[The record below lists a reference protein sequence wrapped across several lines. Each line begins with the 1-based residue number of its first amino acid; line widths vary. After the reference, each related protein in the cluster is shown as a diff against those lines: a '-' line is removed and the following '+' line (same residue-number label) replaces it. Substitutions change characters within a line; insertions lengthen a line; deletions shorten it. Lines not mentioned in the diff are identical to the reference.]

1 VTTDLLRRTLGSI
14 VNLPHPGRMLE
25 GDAFRAWLDDA
36 GLVHGKVSLAT
47 GAARGFDKLG
57 MGHVAKLAKKLRE
70 KEPRYRRGVGA
81 SAFIG
86 HVADILVA
94 GFEDLRPE
102 DIGDVHAAALDKA
115 VDGWF
120 RSEAVTRRHFIP
132 CVMTPYAAK
141 PISVGPVT
149 FIHVSQFSSHP
160 LGMPDSDVLDG
171 LTLDLMRDAMT
182 ERTATWVAVIDVDGF
197 VPSRSSEMADL
208 AVDVAIGALQLI
220 IHPGMS
226 RRMARVTARTLPPW
240 RGSFVVADGRL
251 SPTIDNLQPGRQL
264 PGSELDTM
272 MEKAAGLPAAAGRCL
287 TAFLYGEGP
296 FSKLRLAWCDAVYWF
311 HEGLAEPLDS
321 LAVAKME
328 TAVEVLL
335 RAESSKNSG
344 TRMKEALRV
353 LTGLAPEDVIDRES
367 GMNMKQFAER
377 LVGMRSRVLHGTVST
392 LLGDLAPE
400 RGDLTAVVHSL
411 LVTFAVCLEVYVL
424 DAAAE
429 DDIRVFL
436 GWLARRREEAS
447 RSAPVGV

>member
-1 VTTDLLRRTLGSI
+1 MTTDLLRRALGSI
-14 VNLPHPGRMLE
+14 MNLPHPGHMLE
-25 GDAFRAWLDDA
+25 GDAFRSWLDGA

-47 GAARGFDKLG
+47 GAARGFDKQG
-57 MGHVAKLAKKLRE
+57 MGRVAELAKKLRE

-94 GFEDLRPE
+94 GFEDFRPE
-102 DIGDVHAAALDKA
+102 EVGDEHATALDEA

-132 CVMTPYAAK
+132 CVITPYSAK

-149 FIHVSQFSSHP
+149 FIHGSQFSSHP
-160 LGMPDSDVLDG
+160 LGMPDGDVLDG

-182 ERTATWVAVIDVDGF
+182 ERAATWVAVVDVDGF

-208 AVDVAIGALQLI
+208 AVDVAVGVLQLI

-240 RGSFVVADGRL
+240 RGSFVVADGRF
-251 SPTIDNLQPGRQL
+251 SPTIDNLQPGREL
-264 PGSELDTM
+264 PGPELDTM
-272 MEKAAGLPAAAGRCL
+272 MEKAGCLPAAGGRCL
-287 TAFLYGEGP
+287 TAFLDGEGP

-353 LTGLAPEDVIDRES
+353 LTGLNPEDNMDRES
-367 GMNMKQFAER
+367 GIKVKDFVGR
-377 LVGMRSRVLHGTVST
+377 LVGARSRVLHGTVST
-392 LLGDLAPE
+392 LLGELAPE

-411 LVTFAVCLEVYVL
+411 LVAFVVCLEVYVQ
-424 DAAAE
+424 DAVAE

-436 GWLARRREEAS
+436 EWLARKREEAS
-447 RSAPVGV
+447 RPVPVGA